1 MAEPPGPGNPM
12 ALHDHS
18 PGPRRPSVPGA
29 VFLAA
34 ASLVA
39 ALLLFSTVMKLAGKP
54 PKEAE
59 AAGHWALVVGQV
71 AAAGLIVGQRRRPW
85 AWSAAALVFAMF
97 GGVALFGLVN
107 NAKSCGCFGAL
118 HVPPAVTL
126 TLDATVVGVSL
137 ALARL
142 AGAGSMWLSLLAS
155 ALLPMSAGG
164 AMYAKRILPPEAA
177 TWRAGGAL
185 ADAIKDAGAPAIAPQ
200 APAPA
205 PSAPPVAGALPT
217 GEPTPPARLDAGI
230 SMTAQQALLLLP
242 KASPAYLKGAPA
254 PAWLDALTV
263 AIAEKDDAKAAL
275 LFVYS
280 PHCDVCRQYLPF
292 MESFAKAPDAASKP
306 LRVVLLDKADL
317 EKFDIPDWAWPA
329 SPTVLLVSGGRIVH
343 EWGGH
348 DTPQPVDIN
357 AALASR
363 GKAYVDEMAAKHV
376 PLKQ

>member
-1 MAEPPGPGNPM
+1 MI
-12 ALHDHS
+12 DRDDS
-18 PGPRRPSVPGA
+18 SGPRRPSVPGA
-29 VFLAA
+29 VFLVA

-39 ALLLFSTVMKLAGKP
+39 GLLLFSTIMKLAGKP

-59 AAGHWALVVGQV
+59 ALGYWALVGGQV
-71 AAAGLIVGQRRRPW
+71 AAAGLLIGQRRKPW

-97 GGVALFGLVN
+97 SGVALFGLVN

-126 TLDATVVGVSL
+126 TLDATVVGVSF
-137 ALARL
+137 AMARL
-142 AGAGSMWLSLLAS
+142 AGAGSMWLSLLA
-155 ALLPMSAGG
+155 AAMLPMSAGG

-185 ADAIKDAGAPAIAPQ
+185 ADAMKDATAPAISPRASGSTPAAP
-200 APAPA
+200 
-205 PSAPPVAGALPT
+205 LPT
-217 GEPTPPARLDAGI
+217 GAPPTGEQAAPAKLDAGI

-242 KASPAYLKGAPA
+242 KAAPAYLKGAPA
-254 PAWLDALTV
+254 PAWLDALAAAT
-263 AIAEKDDAKAAL
+263 AEPGDAKASL

-306 LRVVLLDKADL
+306 LRVVLIDKADL

-329 SPTVLLVSGGRIVH
+329 SPTTLLVSGGRIVQ

-348 DTPQPVDIN
+348 DTPQAVDIS
-357 AALASR
+357 AALAAR
-363 GKAYVDEMAAKHV
+363 GKVYVDELAAKHV